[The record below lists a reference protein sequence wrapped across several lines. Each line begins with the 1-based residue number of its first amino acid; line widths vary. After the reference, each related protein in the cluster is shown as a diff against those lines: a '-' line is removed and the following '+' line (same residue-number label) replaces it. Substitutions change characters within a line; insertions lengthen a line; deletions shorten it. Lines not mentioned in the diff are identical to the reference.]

1 MAGVAVAVNIVCSLL
16 LFRLLLPGG
25 YGHVGIAVATAV
37 SAWVNV
43 VLLWRGMDG
52 FVTISRSEWKRFFRM
67 VLASVLMGGVCY
79 LAGLALESWLSGTM
93 WQRGGALAL
102 IVGTGVTVYGV
113 LILSLGATSLS
124 ALRSSL
130 MSGRVRED

>member
-102 IVGTGVTVYGV
+102 IVGTGGTVYGI
-113 LILSLGATSLS
+113 LTLSLGATSVS

>member
-1 MAGVAVAVNIVCSLL
+1 MSREKEETLL
-16 LFRLLLPGG
+16 G
-25 YGHVGIAVATAV
+25 
-37 SAWVNV
+37 
-43 VLLWRGMDG
+43 
-52 FVTISRSEWKRFFRM
+52 M

-113 LILSLGATSLS
+113 LTLSLGATSLS